1 MFKILDWYIGRT
13 IIATTT
19 LVLVTFVGL
28 SGIIKYVEQLRKV
41 GDGSYDLLQA
51 LFFVLLSVPRDVEM
65 FFPMAALLGALI
77 GLGALAASSELV
89 VMQAS
94 GFSKLDIGLSVLK
107 TAIPLMIIVTL
118 LGEWGAPQAQK
129 MARDMR
135 AFATSGG
142 NILSVRTGVWARDS
156 NDFIFVAKIDN
167 ERLYGLNMWR
177 FDEQKQLRHVVF
189 AEQVD
194 YLGDNHWLMKQVQIT
209 DLQDN
214 VVLTKQYLDVYQWRT
229 ALAPDKLAVVTVKPE
244 ELALSG
250 LYDYVHYL
258 KASEQ
263 DASRYELALWRKLT
277 QPFSI
282 GVMMLMALSF
292 IFGPLRSV
300 TMGARILSGVIAGFT
315 FYISSEFFGPLSLVY
330 GFPQLLVLLLLAW
343 SFSRLPLCYYVVSCR
358 MKQRRGDNLSPPYSF
373 RARYLSFYSSTPLG
387 YTFQRD

>member
-13 IIATTT
+13 IIATTI
-19 LVLVTFVGL
+19 LVLTTFIGL

-41 GDGSYDLLQA
+41 GNGTYDLMQA
-51 LFFVLLSVPRDVEM
+51 LLFVVLSIPRDIEM
-65 FFPMAALLGALI
+65 FFPMAALLGSLI

-89 VMQAS
+89 VMQAA

-107 TAIPLMIIVTL
+107 TAVPLMIIITL

-129 MARDMR
+129 AARDLR

-142 NILSVRTGVWARDS
+142 QILSVRTGVWARDA
-156 NDFIFVAKIDN
+156 NDFIFIGKIDDN
-167 ERLYGLNMWR
+167 HLYGLNMWR
-177 FDEQKQLRHVVF
+177 FDEQKQLRTVIF
-189 AEQVD
+189 AKQVD
-194 YLGDNHWLMKQVQIT
+194 YLGENEWMMKNVEVT
-209 DLQDN
+209 DMNND
-214 VVLTKQYLDVYQWRT
+214 VVITKQSLPQYSWET
-229 ALAPDKLAVVTVKPE
+229 SLAPDKLAVVTVKPE

-263 DASRYELALWRKLT
+263 DASRYELAFWRKIT

-282 GVMMLMALSF
+282 AVMMLMALSF

-330 GFPQLLVLLLLAW
+330 GIPPVFGAVAPSLVFLTIALLLL
-343 SFSRLPLCYYVVSCR
+343 
-358 MKQRRGDNLSPPYSF
+358 RRKL
-373 RARYLSFYSSTPLG
+373 
-387 YTFQRD
+387 

>member
-13 IIATTT
+13 IIATTI
-19 LVLVTFVGL
+19 LVLTTFIGL

-41 GDGSYDLLQA
+41 GNGTYDLMQA
-51 LFFVLLSVPRDVEM
+51 LLFVVLSIPRDIEM

-89 VMQAS
+89 VMQAA

-107 TAIPLMIIVTL
+107 TAVPLMIIITL

-129 MARDMR
+129 AARDLR

-142 NILSVRTGVWARDS
+142 QILSVRTGVWARDA
-156 NDFIFVAKIDN
+156 NDFIFIGKIDDN
-167 ERLYGLNMWR
+167 HLYGLNMWR
-177 FDEQKQLRHVVF
+177 FDEQKQLRTVIF
-189 AEQVD
+189 AKQVD
-194 YLGDNHWLMKQVQIT
+194 YLGENEWIMKNVEVT
-209 DLQDN
+209 DMNND
-214 VVLTKQYLDVYQWRT
+214 VVITKQSLPQYSWET
-229 ALAPDKLAVVTVKPE
+229 SLAPDKLAVVTVKPE

-263 DASRYELALWRKLT
+263 DASRYELAFWRKIT

-282 GVMMLMALSF
+282 AVMMLMALSF

-330 GFPQLLVLLLLAW
+330 GIPPVFGAVAPSLVFLTIALLLL
-343 SFSRLPLCYYVVSCR
+343 
-358 MKQRRGDNLSPPYSF
+358 RRKL
-373 RARYLSFYSSTPLG
+373 
-387 YTFQRD
+387 

>member
-13 IIATTT
+13 IVATTA

-41 GDGSYDLLQA
+41 GEGSYDLLQA
-51 LFFVLLSVPRDVEM
+51 LLFVVLSIPRDVEM

-77 GLGALAASSELV
+77 GLGALASSSELV
-89 VMQAS
+89 VMQAA

-107 TAIPLMIIVTL
+107 TAIPLMIVVTL

-129 MARDMR
+129 LARDMR

-142 NILSVRTGVWARDS
+142 AIMSVRTGVWARDA
-156 NDFIFVAKIDN
+156 NDFIFIGKVDN
-167 ERLYGLNMWR
+167 EQLIGMNLWR
-177 FDEQKQLRHVVF
+177 FDEHKKLSTVIF

-194 YLGDNHWLMKQVQIT
+194 YVGNNEWLMKDAQ
-209 DLQDN
+209 
-214 VVLTKQYLDVYQWRT
+214 LTRMVNEIEISKEILPEYRWRT
-229 ALAPDKLAVVTVKPE
+229 SLAPDKLAVVTVKPE
-244 ELALSG
+244 ELSLSG
-250 LYDYVHYL
+250 LSDYVYYL

-263 DASRYELALWRKLT
+263 DSSRYELAFWRKMT
-277 QPFSI
+277 QPISI
-282 GVMMLMALSF
+282 AVMMLMALSF

-330 GFPQLLVLLLLAW
+330 GLPPLFGAVAPSLVFLTIALGLLGRKL
-343 SFSRLPLCYYVVSCR
+343 
-358 MKQRRGDNLSPPYSF
+358 
-373 RARYLSFYSSTPLG
+373 
-387 YTFQRD
+387 